1 MRGLVVTVTDLPAS
15 CCLDGAVDDL
25 RPGDCGLL
33 VSPVDPPVPVH
44 QLPLLSGHLPPATGN
59 LYFFKLIDAK

>member
-33 VSPVDPPVPVH
+33 VSPVDLPVPVH
-44 QLPLLSGHLPPATGN
+44 QLPLPPATGN
-59 LYFFKLIDAK
+59 LYLFKLIDAK